1 MRSRPGAARTILL
14 IPLVLGPLNSLKLW
28 STYPPQRYS
37 MFDSGKKNKQ
47 HNHRHRVYEPGHCEA
62 PRQHSKG
69 QECEVHRGALAHA
82 HKRTGRSPHRLP
94 CCGNPGI
101 LLAMLLEQ
109 SPVLPA
115 TMAGTR
121 SVLPSD
127 HGWFENDLRLTW
139 HGPYNR
145 FVVTVYVMSRMSRY
159 LSI

>member
-1 MRSRPGAARTILL
+1 MPFLRLRAKPELCGGAQLA
-14 IPLVLGPLNSLKLW
+14 
-28 STYPPQRYS
+28 
-37 MFDSGKKNKQ
+37 
-47 HNHRHRVYEPGHCEA
+47 HNLSCSDGECSSCRWLQTPCVYKPGHCEA

-139 HGPYNR
+139 HGPYN
-145 FVVTVYVMSRMSRY
+145 
-159 LSI
+159 